1 MLFTLILIVHVLV
14 CLVLMASVLVQQGKG
29 ASMGAAFGTA
39 GSQTIFGS
47 SGAGNFLTKTTSV
60 CAAIFF
66 TTSLLLAYR
75 SSFRRSVVDLTE
87 PDNGAPTES
96 AKPTPSG
103 PKGEAPAAPVQGAK
117 PEAPAAAAPAVP
129 KAAAPAP
136 SAVPAAPAPIPAPAP
151 AH

>member
-75 SSFRRSVVDLTE
+75 TSFRRSVVDLTE
-87 PDNGAPTES
+87 PDNGAPTEP
-96 AKPTPSG
+96 AKPMPSE
-103 PKGEAPAAPVQGAK
+103 PKGEAPAAPG
-117 PEAPAAAAPAVP
+117 AAAP

-136 SAVPAAPAPIPAPAP
+136 SPAPAAPAPVPAQAP

>member
-1 MLFTLILIVHVLV
+1 MLFTLIMIIHVMV
-14 CLVLMASVLVQQGKG
+14 CLVLIASVLVQQGKG
-29 ASMGAAFGTA
+29 ATMGAAFGTA

-96 AKPTPSG
+96 AKP
-103 PKGEAPAAPVQGAK
+103 EGAK
-117 PEAPAAAAPAVP
+117 PEAPAAPAPAAP
-129 KAAAPAP
+129 KAA
-136 SAVPAAPAPIPAPAP
+136 VPAPIPAPAAPAPAPVPAP